1 MKHTIYKTTNL
12 INGKIYIG
20 YHKSTG
26 KHDSYLGSGKVL
38 KLAIKKYGA
47 ENFKKEILHTY
58 PSRTLALE
66 QEKKLVTESFVARK
80 DTYNMKC
87 GGEGGWHH
95 THSDPELIK
104 RRREAV
110 TKSFKEGR
118 SKGWQLTKEQRATCG
133 FYGKTHTEKV
143 RAKISEA
150 AKLDKE
156 VFEFRRKEYNKIPKS
171 WGWVGKLSK
180 IWGVS
185 HTQVRRYLEEH
196 SYFGETKTEKRGFS
210 ETKTEK
216 SI

>member
-1 MKHTIYKTTNL
+1 MEHTIYKTTNL

-26 KHDSYLGSGKVL
+26 EQDSYLGSGTRL
-38 KLAIKKYGA
+38 KLAIKKYGV
-47 ENFKKEILHTY
+47 ENFKKEILY
-58 PSRTLALE
+58 VYSSREEALE
-66 QEKKLVTESFVARK
+66 QEKRIVTESFVAREN
-80 DTYNMKC
+80 TYNMKC

-95 THSDPELIK
+95 THSDPELVK
-104 RRREAV
+104 RRREGNFRAHA
-110 TKSFKEGR
+110 EGR
-118 SKGWQLTKEQRATCG
+118 NIGWNLTKEQRATCG
-133 FYGKTHTEKV
+133 FKGKTHTKKA

-150 AKLDKE
+150 AKLDEE

-196 SYFGETKTEKRGFS
+196 SYFS
-210 ETKTEK
+210 ETNRKG